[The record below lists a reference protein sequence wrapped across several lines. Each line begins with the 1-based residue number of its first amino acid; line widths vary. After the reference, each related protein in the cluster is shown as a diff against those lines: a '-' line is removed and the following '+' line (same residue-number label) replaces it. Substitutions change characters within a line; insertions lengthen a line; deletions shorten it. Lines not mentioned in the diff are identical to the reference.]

1 MAPPPSPR
9 SGDASARARPSSTS
23 PPHPAP
29 PGGPPPRDSRA
40 RARDAGA
47 DRVDGT
53 GSSVAAL
60 ALLSLAGAPP
70 PRPPAPPAGAG
81 AWSRLSTAAGAASP
95 ASHSPAGVRDA
106 SGRGRRDDLSRGGG
120 RRGGGGRRDG
130 GGRRGGRGRGRGCG
144 RGRGLGRG
152 RGRDGG
158 RVGERG
164 GPRAGARG
172 GRPGGRPCDRPG
184 GPSGGRPG
192 AAPPRDAAVPGG
204 GGATVWDAFAIA
216 DEANS
221 PAPCPEALASLFPS
235 PPRLPRET
243 ALTGDDGCVLFP
255 TPHLRAPAPPPPS
268 REDAVEAYERDL
280 PRKLLRSRRG
290 PPPGQEECVRAT
302 LRDVFGISEPRRYQI
317 AAVFRLVYCKPAFMY
332 LIHKTGEGKS
342 LVMLAMAFMLR
353 QVTVVLGPLHGLAA
367 DQVCK
372 SKRLDKGVEAWHADE
387 FRGPFH
393 ARLAHRMMNVRSED
407 VVLLFISPQALQDR
421 EEGSKYYRVLER
433 LAMKGQISSFCVD
446 ECQRTDQSEAAM
458 REAGEVRGGAA
469 VVTGRGPPTVIRIK
483 HKIT

>member
-1 MAPPPSPR
+1 M
-9 SGDASARARPSSTS
+9 
-23 PPHPAP
+23 
-29 PGGPPPRDSRA
+29 
-40 RARDAGA
+40 
-47 DRVDGT
+47 
-53 GSSVAAL
+53 
-60 ALLSLAGAPP
+60 
-70 PRPPAPPAGAG
+70 
-81 AWSRLSTAAGAASP
+81 
-95 ASHSPAGVRDA
+95 
-106 SGRGRRDDLSRGGG
+106 
-120 RRGGGGRRDG
+120 
-130 GGRRGGRGRGRGCG
+130 
-144 RGRGLGRG
+144 
-152 RGRDGG
+152 
-158 RVGERG
+158 
-164 GPRAGARG
+164 
-172 GRPGGRPCDRPG
+172 
-184 GPSGGRPG
+184 
-192 AAPPRDAAVPGG
+192 
-204 GGATVWDAFAIA
+204 
-216 DEANS
+216 
-221 PAPCPEALASLFPS
+221 EALQQ
-235 PPRLPRET
+235 
-243 ALTGDDGCVLFP
+243 
-255 TPHLRAPAPPPPS
+255 
-268 REDAVEAYERDL
+268 VEAYERDL

-446 ECQRTDQSEAAM
+446 EVHMTVECADSFRPEFRAGVDAIKRLLAISRHRHPDKKIPLLAMSATFRIPEQISFNKMIGRTPD
-458 REAGEVRGGAA
+458 
-469 VVTGRGPPTVIRIK
+469 VVF
-483 HKIT
+483 